1 MKGRPEDWA
10 RVVGAHSHSTL
21 AFIASSHH
29 PSCLQMA
36 ADEVKHIN
44 RWMRQALFD
53 DLPAKLPASWFMAAI
68 VCPGD
73 DLTAL
78 ARWMTTH
85 GSDRVRFY
93 LHTKA
98 SVSQLAPIRDAG
110 HELRHVRPERYA
122 GYGPMHKRLGLDLS
136 DQIYEDFRP
145 KP

>member
-1 MKGRPEDWA
+1 MRGRPEDWF
-10 RVVGAHSHSTL
+10 RVVSTHAHSTL
-21 AFIASSHH
+21 ALIASSHH
-29 PSCLQMA
+29 PSCLKIA

-44 RWMRQALFD
+44 RWMQQVVFD
-53 DLPAKLPASWFMAAI
+53 DLPKRLPESWFLAAI

-73 DLTAL
+73 DMTHLGH
-78 ARWMTTH
+78 WMTKH

-98 SVSQLAPIRDAG
+98 NATQLGPIRDAG

-122 GYGPMHKRLGLDLS
+122 SYGPMHKRLGLDLS

-145 KP
+145 KS